1 MYPKIELIISKLLL
15 SFDSIPLPRKQKLIG
30 LAAELKV
37 ALSSANAL
45 NLVFV
50 CTHNSRRS
58 HIGQL
63 WGQLAAHYYGVNN
76 VNSFS
81 AGTEVTELNTNVIE
95 MLQKV
100 GCKVSTFQNVS
111 NPAYLIEFG
120 ENQSLTCFSKL
131 MEHDANPKVDF
142 FAIMMCTE
150 AEANC
155 PFIPGAI
162 HRIGLPFEDP
172 KVYDNTTMV
181 SAAYLSTFEEIGL
194 QILFLFNQIKHDN
207 Y

>member
-15 SFDSIPLPRKQKLIG
+15 NFNSIPLPRKQKLIE
-30 LAAELKV
+30 LAAHLKV
-37 ALSSANAL
+37 ALSSANPL

-58 HIGQL
+58 HMGQL
-63 WGQLAAHYYGVNN
+63 WGHLAANYYGVNN

-81 AGTEVTELNTNVIE
+81 AGTEVTELNSNVIE

-111 NPAYLIEFG
+111 NPAYFIEFG

-131 MEHDANPKVDF
+131 MEHEANPRADF

-155 PFIPGAI
+155 PFVPGAI
-162 HRIGLPFEDP
+162 ARIGLPFDDP
-172 KVYDNTTMV
+172 KAYDNTPMV
-181 SAAYLSTFEEIGL
+181 SDAYLSTFEEIGV
-194 QILFLFNQIKHDN
+194 QILYLFNQIKHDN

>member
-15 SFDSIPLPRKQKLIG
+15 SFDSIPSPRKQKLIE
-30 LAAELKV
+30 LAAQLKL
-37 ALSSANAL
+37 AFSSANAL

-58 HIGQL
+58 HMGQL
-63 WGQLAAHYYGVNN
+63 WAKLAAHYYGFEN

-81 AGTEVTELNTNVIE
+81 AGTEVTELNSNVIE

-100 GCKVSTFQNVS
+100 GYKVSTFQNVS

-131 MEHDANPKVDF
+131 IEHKSNPKADF

-155 PFIPGAI
+155 PFVPGAI
-162 HRIGLPFEDP
+162 HRIGLPFDDP
-172 KVYDNTTMV
+172 KVYDNTIKV
-181 SAAYLSTFEEIGL
+181 SDAYLSTFEEIGL

>member
-15 SFDSIPLPRKQKLIG
+15 SFDSIPSPRKQKLIE
-30 LAAELKV
+30 LAAQLKL

-45 NLVFV
+45 NLLFV

-58 HIGQL
+58 HMGQL
-63 WGQLAAHYYGVNN
+63 WAKLAANYFKVENA
-76 VNSFS
+76 NSFS
-81 AGTEVTELNTNVIE
+81 AGTEVTELNSNVIE

-100 GCKVSTFQNVS
+100 GFMVSTFQTVS

-131 MEHDANPKVDF
+131 MEHESNPRADF

-155 PFIPGAI
+155 PFVPGAI

-172 KVYDNTTMV
+172 KAYDNTPMV
-181 SAAYLSTFEEIGL
+181 SDAYLSTFEEIGV
-194 QILFLFNQIKHDN
+194 QILYLFNQINHDN

>member
-37 ALSSANAL
+37 ALSSSNAL

>member
-1 MYPKIELIISKLLL
+1 MYIDISLKIEKLVTQFDLIPVSRNLALRQLATHILSHRSQSSSLQLL
-15 SFDSIPLPRKQKLIG
+15 
-30 LAAELKV
+30 
-37 ALSSANAL
+37 
-45 NLVFV
+45 FV

-58 HIGQL
+58 HMGQV
-63 WGQLAAHYYGVNN
+63 WGQLAANYYKVENA
-76 VNSFS
+76 NSFS
-81 AGTEVTELNTNVIE
+81 AGTEVTELNSNVIE

-100 GCKVSTFQNVS
+100 GCKVSPFQKVS

-131 MEHDANPKVDF
+131 MEHEANPRADF

-155 PFIPGAI
+155 PFVPGAI
-162 HRIGLPFEDP
+162 ARIGLPFDDP
-172 KVYDNTTMV
+172 KAYDNTPMV
-181 SAAYLSTFEEIGL
+181 SDAYLSTFEEIGV
-194 QILFLFNQIKHDN
+194 QILYLFNQIKHDN

>member
-15 SFDSIPLPRKQKLIG
+15 SFDSIPSPRKQKLIE
-30 LAAELKV
+30 LAAHLKV
-37 ALSSANAL
+37 ALSSANPL

-58 HIGQL
+58 HMGQL
-63 WGQLAAHYYGVNN
+63 WAKLAAHFYGFEN

-81 AGTEVTELNTNVIE
+81 AGTEVTELNSNVIE

-120 ENQSLTCFSKL
+120 ENQSLTCFSMFLCCGKL
-131 MEHDANPKVDF
+131 
-142 FAIMMCTE
+142 
-150 AEANC
+150 
-155 PFIPGAI
+155 
-162 HRIGLPFEDP
+162 
-172 KVYDNTTMV
+172 
-181 SAAYLSTFEEIGL
+181 SS
-194 QILFLFNQIKHDN
+194 N
-207 Y
+207 YCISFSEMNFSF

>member
-1 MYPKIELIISKLLL
+1 MYPEIELIISKLLF
-15 SFDSIPLPRKQKLIG
+15 SFDSIPSPRKQKLIE
-30 LAAELKV
+30 LAAQLKV
-37 ALSSANAL
+37 ALSCANEL

-58 HIGQL
+58 HMGQL

>member
-15 SFDSIPLPRKQKLIG
+15 SFDSIPSPRKQKLIE
-30 LAAELKV
+30 LAAQLKL

-45 NLVFV
+45 NLLFV

-58 HIGQL
+58 HMGQV
-63 WGQLAAHYYGVNN
+63 WGQLAANYYEVENA
-76 VNSFS
+76 NSFS
-81 AGTEVTELNTNVIE
+81 AGTEVTELNSNVIE

-100 GCKVSTFQNVS
+100 GCMVTTFQNGS

-131 MEHDANPKVDF
+131 IEHESNPKSDF

-155 PFIPGAI
+155 PFVPGAI
-162 HRIGLPFEDP
+162 HRIGLPFDDP
-172 KVYDNTTMV
+172 KVYDNTLKV
-181 SAAYLSTFEEIGL
+181 SDAYLSTFEEIGL